1 MTKSGASKVGAGRL
15 RHVLLA
21 DDGSKGA
28 ALARAFAVKI
38 AAAAG
43 ARLTATCIREPT
55 ESKEAAER
63 KLAAAAA
70 AAAAAGVKCTTEI
83 LPPVGLSNPG
93 RRIVEAAKR
102 HRVDV
107 VVVGARGHGLVRKL
121 LGSVSNY
128 VVTHAPMSVSVIR

>member
-1 MTKSGASKVGAGRL
+1 MTEPGARKAGAGRL

-28 ALARAFAVKI
+28 ARARAFAVGI

-55 ESKEAAER
+55 ESKEAAEL
-63 KLAAAAA
+63 KLAETVA

-83 LPPVGLSNPG
+83 QPPVGVSNPG
-93 RRIVEAAKR
+93 RRIIEAAKR
-102 HRVDV
+102 HRADV
-107 VVVGARGHGLVRKL
+107 VVVGARSHGLLRKL